1 MNATDS
7 DDSSDDDE
15 RTAHNSITLAIRY
28 RRILC

>member
-7 DDSSDDDE
+7 DDSSDDD
-15 RTAHNSITLAIRY
+15 RDTHCCILLAIRY

>member
-1 MNATDS
+1 MNTTDG
-7 DDSSDDDE
+7 DDSSDDE

>member
-7 DDSSDDDE
+7 DDSSNDD
-15 RTAHNSITLAIRY
+15 RSTATCIHFTIRY